1 MNFPLSIL
9 TNVSSANP
17 WSYVIFALIGFGF
30 GFSLEMSGFG
40 NSKKLAAQFYF
51 TDLTVLKVMFT
62 GIIVAMVLIFGSAG
76 LGILDFNQVWV
87 NLTYLGSGIV
97 GGLIMGVG
105 FVVGGFCPGT
115 SVVSASTGK
124 IDGII
129 FVVGG
134 LFGAFLFGETEQY
147 FTQWYN
153 NAGYFGRLTLMDVF
167 NTSPGTI
174 VFIIVAVA
182 LFLFWGS
189 EQVEALVSKKDLSK
203 EPKWRVPAAITL
215 LVLALAVAFIPTL
228 SSEQKYERVQI
239 NRTVGEGEEAE
250 QVKLSP
256 EEILAS
262 GYAQVSP
269 EELFATMKDDKL
281 IANIIDVR
289 PEADYNLFHIIN
301 AKSIPLEMLPTYLP
315 ELTSA
320 TDPNIVN
327 FVVSNDDALSTQAWK
342 YLVAESVPNVY
353 ILKGGLNEWIAA
365 FGLEDPDIVS
375 QPSGDEEKLN
385 FFFPMALG
393 DKYICSNPSP
403 ILFEELEYEPII
415 QLQLKRDKSGGGC
428 G

>member
-1 MNFPLSIL
+1 MNFPLSML

-30 GFSLEMSGFG
+30 GYALEMSGFG

-62 GIIVAMVLIFGSAG
+62 AIIVAMVLIFGATG

-105 FVVGGFCPGT
+105 FVIGGFCPGT

-129 FVVGG
+129 FVLGG
-134 LFGAFLFGETEQY
+134 FFGAFLFGETEQY

-167 NTSPGTI
+167 DTSAGNV
-174 VFIIVAVA
+174 VFIIVAIA

-189 EQVEALVSKKDLSK
+189 EQIEAMVAKKDLSK
-203 EPKWRVPAAITL
+203 EPKWRIYAA
-215 LVLALAVAFIPTL
+215 VSMLALAVGVAFIRTP
-228 SSEQKYERVQI
+228 SSEQKYAKIEL
-239 NRTVGEGEEAE
+239 NRTIVEGEVSE

-256 EEILAS
+256 QEILEN

-269 EELFATMKDDKL
+269 EEMFATMKDDLL

-289 PEADYNLFHIIN
+289 DESQFNIFHIVN
-301 AKSIPLEMLPTYLP
+301 ARNIPLDQLPNYLP
-315 ELTSA
+315 ELTSV
-320 TDPNIVN
+320 TDPNLVN
-327 FVVSNDDALSTQAWK
+327 FVVSNDDALATQAWK

-353 ILKGGLNEWIAA
+353 ILDGGINAWITSFGENEPN
-365 FGLEDPDIVS
+365 LVRLDS
-375 QPSGDEEKLN
+375 EKLEE
-385 FFFPMALG
+385 FDFVFPMALG
-393 DKYICSNPSP
+393 DRYICSNPSP
-403 ILFEELEYEPII
+403 ILFEELEYEPVI

>member
-1 MNFPLSIL
+1 MNFPLSML

-30 GFSLEMSGFG
+30 GYALEMSGFG

-62 GIIVAMVLIFGSAG
+62 AIIVAMVLIFGATG

-105 FVVGGFCPGT
+105 FVIGGFCPGT

-129 FVVGG
+129 FVLGG
-134 LFGAFLFGETEQY
+134 FFGAFLFGETEQY

-167 NTSPGTI
+167 DTSAGNV
-174 VFIIVAVA
+174 VFIIVAIA

-189 EQVEALVSKKDLSK
+189 EQIEAMVAKKDLSK
-203 EPKWRVPAAITL
+203 EPKWRIYAA
-215 LVLALAVAFIPTL
+215 VSMLALAVGVAFIRTP
-228 SSEQKYERVQI
+228 SSEQKYAKIEL
-239 NRTVGEGEEAE
+239 NRTIVEGEVSE

-256 EEILAS
+256 QEILEN

-269 EELFATMKDDKL
+269 EEMFATMKDDLL

-289 PEADYNLFHIIN
+289 DESQFNIFHIVN
-301 AKSIPLEMLPTYLP
+301 ARNIPLDQLPNYLP
-315 ELTSA
+315 ELTSV
-320 TDPNIVN
+320 TDPNLVN
-327 FVVSNDDALSTQAWK
+327 FVVSNDDALATQAWK

-353 ILKGGLNEWIAA
+353 ILDGGINAWITSFGENEPN
-365 FGLEDPDIVS
+365 LVRLDS
-375 QPSGDEEKLN
+375 EKLEE
-385 FFFPMALG
+385 FDFVFPMALG
-393 DKYICSNPSP
+393 DRYICSNPSP
-403 ILFEELEYEPII
+403 MLFEELEYEPVI

>member
-1 MNFPLSIL
+1 MNFPLSML

-30 GFSLEMSGFG
+30 GYALEMSGFG

-62 GIIVAMVLIFGSAG
+62 AIIVAMVLIFGATG

-105 FVVGGFCPGT
+105 FVIGGFCPGT

-129 FVVGG
+129 FVLGG
-134 LFGAFLFGETEQY
+134 FFGAFLFGETEQY

-167 NTSPGTI
+167 DTSAGNV
-174 VFIIVAVA
+174 VFIIVAIA

-189 EQVEALVSKKDLSK
+189 EQIEAMVAKKDLSK
-203 EPKWRVPAAITL
+203 EPKWRIYAA
-215 LVLALAVAFIPTL
+215 VSMLALAVGVAFIRTP
-228 SSEQKYERVQI
+228 SSEQKYAKVEL
-239 NRTVGEGEEAE
+239 NRTIVEGEVSE

-256 EEILAS
+256 QEILEN

-269 EELFATMKDDKL
+269 EEMFATMKDDLL

-289 PEADYNLFHIIN
+289 DESQFNIFHIVN
-301 AKSIPLEMLPTYLP
+301 ARNIPLDQLPNYLP
-315 ELTSA
+315 ELTSV
-320 TDPNIVN
+320 TDPNLVN
-327 FVVSNDDALSTQAWK
+327 FVVSNDDALATQAWK

-353 ILKGGLNEWIAA
+353 ILDGGINAWITSFGENEPN
-365 FGLEDPDIVS
+365 LVRLDS
-375 QPSGDEEKLN
+375 EKLEE
-385 FFFPMALG
+385 FDFVFPMALG
-393 DKYICSNPSP
+393 DRYICSNPSP
-403 ILFEELEYEPII
+403 MLFEELEYEPVI